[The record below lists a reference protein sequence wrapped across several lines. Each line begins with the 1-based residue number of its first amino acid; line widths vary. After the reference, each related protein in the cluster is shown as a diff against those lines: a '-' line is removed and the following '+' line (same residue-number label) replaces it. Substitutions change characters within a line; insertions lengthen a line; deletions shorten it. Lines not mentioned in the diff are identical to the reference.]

1 MVPPSAED
9 LRFKTRSDGYVHVHP
24 SSTIAKNPSIVSD
37 SPYYVFNEKIKTSR
51 VFVRDLTMV
60 PIYPMI
66 LFGGGDQVEVELQRG
81 QFVVS
86 LEGGWI
92 KVVTAT
98 QSIAEFLQ
106 RMRFELDQIL
116 VDKFANPKL
125 DLATDPRKKLI
136 IDAIVS
142 VISIE

>member
-1 MVPPSAED
+1 
-9 LRFKTRSDGYVHVHP
+9 
-24 SSTIAKNPSIVSD
+24 
-37 SPYYVFNEKIKTSR
+37 
-51 VFVRDLTMV
+51 MV